1 MLSLEWCVVVF
12 PQSSRYRPTMSSSV
26 EPREA
31 QPAPASPPARDGD
44 STEQHAAPAGT
55 DVYVQAS
62 DSEKT
67 VIRAGGVF
75 DVDPNLSKRLA
86 ARDSAN
92 DLVGHELDHFQIES
106 LVGTGGMGAVYR
118 GRDLRL
124 DRIVAVK
131 VVPIADRGA
140 EAMRRFRVEA
150 QSAAKLDHPNIAR
163 VYYVGET
170 QHWSYIVFEFVEGTN
185 LREIVLQQGLL
196 TVDEA
201 VCFTRQVA
209 EALQHAC
216 ERGVVHRDIK
226 PSNILVTNDGQAKVV
241 DMGLARTTELDRSTN
256 DLTASGVTLGTF
268 DYISPEQAH
277 DPRDADVRSDI
288 YSLGCTLYFLLTG
301 QPPFPEGTALQKLL
315 MHGTKMPEDPR
326 YFRND
331 LSDSLIAI
339 LRKMMAKRPADR
351 YQEPN
356 DLINDLHTLAEVD
369 GLVWTLANDNPAARS
384 SVANR
389 TWFEALLPFVA
400 SLAVIVVVT
409 LWLHNTNQL
418 SAVFQIPRV
427 DILDAAPSSTTSAI
441 AQENTASSKGTVS
454 SKGIGERTAES
465 TSVVPTSNLAVPSS
479 DNATALSNSA
489 VSPDKEK
496 STTSTP
502 NIGNETPAELSMITV
517 DESSAR
523 EASTSKQPA
532 ARGISG
538 SIEDALS
545 KVGARN
551 NVKAIEF
558 KSTSLTTTLS
568 SQRTALTI
576 PSAITMRSA
585 ASGRCR
591 WIIDSTSTT
600 SYFAAI
606 QCGPQQLVLSDI
618 DIVWRAAAGNS
629 RERALFSVQ
638 PGGGITL
645 NNCTITVV
653 SASRQT
659 LPTLIQVEAEPVDS
673 RSDTRSVAPAMS
685 SVQIDCTN
693 LVVRGHCDWVR
704 MQSPVRIESQI
715 ENGWFAIAGSVFDL
729 SGSKIQSRAGV
740 TLRTEWRN
748 VTCYSAKPW
757 MRLAF
762 NNMQSSPISI
772 IRTSRDSVY
781 MGCDTL
787 IEWDAT
793 ECDDW
798 LFWEQNKDRGNLA
811 RWIDL
816 RGADNAYDAATVKNV
831 FGIRMK
837 QKQPVLFPIDG
848 DSDLLADERGVE
860 YVVRWK
866 SQPRIEA
873 ENLAKQSV
881 EAFQQLA
888 GAFQSGFLLND
899 LPKPPVNEER

>member
-1 MLSLEWCVVVF
+1 
-12 PQSSRYRPTMSSSV
+12 MSSSV
-26 EPREA
+26 EPRDA
-31 QPAPASPPARDGD
+31 LPPPASPLAREGD
-44 STEQHAAPAGT
+44 TTEQHAVPAGT
-55 DVYVQAS
+55 DVYIQAS

-339 LRKMMAKRPADR
+339 LRKMMAKRPSDR

-400 SLAVIVVVT
+400 SLAVIIVVT

-427 DILDAAPSSTTSAI
+427 DILDAAPNSPSASTVQDSATMTKSAVDRVADATSNTPPSSAI
-441 AQENTASSKGTVS
+441 VPAPENTNSITNSIASSERENSVGNS
-454 SKGIGERTAES
+454 PNAIG
-465 TSVVPTSNLAVPSS
+465 
-479 DNATALSNSA
+479 DI
-489 VSPDKEK
+489 
-496 STTSTP
+496 P
-502 NIGNETPAELSMITV
+502 NELSIITV
-517 DESSAR
+517 DEAWVR
-523 EASTSKQPA
+523 EPLNSKSPASRS
-532 ARGISG
+532 ISG
-538 SIEDALS
+538 TIEDAFS
-545 KVGARN
+545 KVGSRSN
-551 NVKAIEF
+551 IKAIEL
-558 KSTSLTTTLS
+558 KSVNLTTTLS

-576 PSAITMRSA
+576 PSALTIRSA
-585 ASGRCR
+585 SASRCR
-591 WIIDSTSTT
+591 WIVDTSSTT
-600 SYFAAI
+600 SFFAAI
-606 QCGPQQLVLSDI
+606 QCGTHPLVLSDI
-618 DIVWRAAAGNS
+618 DIVWRTASGNS

-638 PGGGITL
+638 PGGGITFK
-645 NNCTITVV
+645 NCTITVI
-653 SASRQT
+653 SSSRQS
-659 LPTLIQVEAEPVDS
+659 LPAVIQIESENPDS
-673 RSDTRSVAPAMS
+673 RTDVRPALPSMA
-685 SVQIDCTN
+685 SVQIDCN
-693 LVVRGHCDWVR
+693 NFLVRGHCDWMR
-704 MQSPVRIESQI
+704 MQSPLRIESQI
-715 ENGWFAIAGSVFDL
+715 DNGWFAIAGSVYDF
-729 SGSKIQSRAGV
+729 SGSKIQSRTGV
-740 TLRTEWRN
+740 TLRSDWRN

-762 NNMQSSPISI
+762 NNTQSSPVSI
-772 IRTSRDSVY
+772 IRNSRDSVY
-781 MGCDTL
+781 MGCETL

-798 LFWEQNKDRGNLA
+798 MFWEQNKDRSNLS

-816 RGADNAYDAATVKNV
+816 RGADNAYDTTTIKNI

-837 QKQPVLFPIDG
+837 QKQPVLFLIDG

-860 YVVRWK
+860 YVIRWK
-866 SQPRIEA
+866 SQPRVEIES
-873 ENLAKQSV
+873 LAKQTV
-881 EAFQQLA
+881 EAFQQIG
-888 GAFQSGFLLND
+888 GAFKSGFLVD
-899 LPKPPVNEER
+899 SLPKLPVNEER